1 MALKSRQLYYDVH
14 SLVICKL
21 HMSHI
26 IIILIYI
33 YMRFTQAVSMWN
45 VVDPSYMSLLYEFEN
60 WLLTLREKYSPRVLQ
75 NRVLRRLF
83 GP

>member
-1 MALKSRQLYYDVH
+1 
-14 SLVICKL
+14 
-21 HMSHI
+21 
-26 IIILIYI
+26 
-33 YMRFTQAVSMWN
+33 MRFTQAVSMWN